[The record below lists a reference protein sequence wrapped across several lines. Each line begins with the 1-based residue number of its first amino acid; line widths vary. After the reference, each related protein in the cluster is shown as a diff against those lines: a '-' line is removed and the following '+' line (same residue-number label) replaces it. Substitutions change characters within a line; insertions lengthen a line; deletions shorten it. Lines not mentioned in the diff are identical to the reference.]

1 MPASADEFIR
11 EIAGEAAQEALG
23 GALARHLRPG
33 MVLHLRGEIG
43 AGKTTLTR
51 GLLRGL
57 GVTAPVKSPTY
68 TLVEP
73 YHGDAGPIYHF
84 DLYRLGDPEEL
95 HFFGAEEYFSPE
107 SICILEW
114 ADRAGDLLPQ
124 PDLILQT
131 DYQDSGSRT
140 VHLRAPT
147 PAGQR
152 VVAAL
157 AGNDGENHGE

>member
-1 MPASADEFIR
+1 MGAAPGELIR
-11 EIAGEAAQEALG
+11 EVAGEVAQEALG
-23 GALARHLRPG
+23 GAIARHLRPG

-73 YHGDAGPIYHF
+73 YQSEAGPIYHF

-107 SICILEW
+107 TICILEW
-114 ADRAGDLLPQ
+114 AERAGDLLPQ

-131 DYQDSGSRT
+131 DYRDSTSRT
-140 VHLRAPT
+140 VRLRGPT
-147 PAGQR
+147 AAGQR

-157 AGNDGENHGE
+157 AGEDGENHGE